1 MLFTHPKFALFFII
15 VFGLYWLVAKKSF
28 RLQNVLLL
36 IASYVFYSFWDWRF
50 SFLLL
55 FSTLLDF
62 YSGLKIYQATTKQRK
77 KVWLIISICINLG
90 VLVFFKYYIFF
101 VQSLDD
107 VLQVTN
113 TSNHFSLLHIILP
126 VGISFYTFH
135 GLSYVLDVYNGKRP
149 PTNNF
154 IQYALFVSF
163 FPLLM
168 AGPIER
174 ATHLLPQIERPRIF
188 SYSKSV
194 DGLRQIL
201 WGLFKKLV
209 IADNCALYVNDIYA
223 HSHQYNGLALLLGA
237 VLFCFQLYGDFSGYA
252 DIALG
257 TARML
262 GFDVVKNF
270 AYPFFS
276 RSVAEFWHR
285 WNISL
290 STWFRDYVYI
300 PLGGNRAGKTKH
312 FRNVLIVFLLSGFW
326 HGANYTFIIWGFIN
340 GLLVVLP
347 SVASKANADYK
358 NIVAYDKA
366 LPSLKGAAQVV
377 ITFMLT
383 TFAFIFFR
391 SPSVKEAFYFITH
404 IFTTGP
410 TIVPQQSPVL
420 SALLPLFIII
430 EWLGRRQHY
439 AIEKLGMQWP
449 RIIRWCFYSFIIFCI
464 GMYKDTHTI
473 PFIYFQF

>member
-1 MLFTHPKFALFFII
+1 MLFTQAKFALFFTI
-15 VFGLYWLVAKKSF
+15 VFGLYWLAEKKY

-36 IASYVFYSFWDWRF
+36 IASYIFYSLWDWRF
-50 SFLLL
+50 FFLLL

-62 YSGLKIYQATTKQRK
+62 FSGHKIYHATTRHHK
-77 KVWLIISICINLG
+77 KIWLTISICINLG
-90 VLVFFKYYIFF
+90 VLVFFKYCNFF
-101 VQSLDD
+101 IGTVSQ
-107 VLQVTN
+107 VLHAAGY
-113 TSNHFSLLHIILP
+113 SGHFNLLHILLP

-135 GLSYVLDVYNGKRP
+135 GLSYVQDVYNNKRP

-174 ATHLLPQIERPRIF
+174 ATHLLPQIERPRTF

-194 DGLRQIL
+194 NGLRQIL

-209 IADNCALYVNDIYA
+209 IADNCALYVNDIYD
-223 HSHQYNGLALLLGA
+223 HSYQYQGLSLLLGA

-257 TARML
+257 IARML
-262 GFDVVKNF
+262 GFEVLKNF
-270 AYPFFS
+270 NFPFFS
-276 RSVAEFWHR
+276 RSIAEFWQR

-290 STWFRDYVYI
+290 SSWFKDYVYI
-300 PLGGNRAGKTKH
+300 PLGGNRVGKAKH
-312 FRNVLIVFLLSGFW
+312 IRNALIVFLLSGFW
-326 HGANYTFIIWGFIN
+326 HGANYTFIVWGLVN
-340 GLLVVLP
+340 GLLVVFPVL
-347 SVASKANADYK
+347 ANRTNVTYT
-358 NIVAYDKA
+358 NIVAYGKL
-366 LPSLKGAAQVV
+366 LPSLKEVLQVL
-377 ITFMLT
+377 ITFTLT

-391 SPSVKEAFYFITH
+391 AQSVQEAFYFITH
-404 IFTTGP
+404 IFSAGP
-410 TIVPQQSPVL
+410 SVLPQQSPVL
-420 SALLPLFIII
+420 LVLLPLFILI
-430 EWLGRRQHY
+430 EWAGRQHHY
-439 AIEKLGMQWP
+439 AIEKLGLQWP
-449 RIIRWCFYSFIIFCI
+449 RMLRWCFYSFIVFCI